1 MWRSANISGKV
12 ALGYIVVLILLI
24 GTIYYVTVLTSDL
37 GRQDTEME
45 RLTAERMESEQLVMA
60 VLDCQTAAAAASL
73 GNSEDIALFHSA
85 VDSATSAIDRMEAA
99 DTTCRAML
107 DSLSAAIMARR
118 DNVLQLASLMTGRDE
133 FDAYTRQIGDLVEKN
148 DTSRQHT
155 QTIQQVVVQQKEV
168 TVNKPRRNFFG
179 RVADVFRPG
188 RADTVNTEINNR
200 SVRVDTVTT
209 IATQSNGMST
219 SLENIN
225 RNMISRMNR
234 RNRQLSQQ
242 ITAAREAGVAISVQ
256 MSRLLTTLQQA
267 SKAQFE
273 RRSAEI
279 VAQRHRSLT
288 LLCVIA
294 LFAIFWVGILFLIT
308 RRDVRRA
315 ARYRD
320 ETEEARDRAERL
332 LDEREKLLLTIA
344 HNIKS
349 PASAVSGYAS
359 LLAKTPL
366 SDAQLK
372 DVGCIAGSA
381 SHLMQ
386 LVTTLLDYNK
396 LQKGMMEV
404 RYKPFAL
411 RDLIVDI
418 VEAAAPM
425 STGKGLTIKAVD
437 IPAVNIVSDPLIL
450 RQIIENL
457 VSNAVKYTRE
467 GGVSV
472 TATLADERLTV
483 SVADTGIGLTDE
495 ERQHVFDEF
504 VRLEGSHGSEGAG
517 LGLAITLSL
526 VHLLGGSIAIDSQK
540 GAGSTFSVTVP
551 AQTTDEGEP
560 IQPADDAA
568 SGPLDGI
575 DSDAKIIVVDDDEIQ
590 RRLTTTVLNKS
601 GFNCVVSCESA
612 RGALDLMAVMHP
624 DVIITD
630 LRMPEMDGRALAAE
644 VRRIAPEI
652 TIIGLTANIDTDNDG
667 LFDRVLSKPLQLPDT
682 KTTEG
687 TATHRADLSALTV
700 FADGDAEAERQILDT
715 FATDCAANVS
725 RLSHDKTTG
734 DIADAAECAHKMLPT
749 FTLIGATC
757 VDALR
762 YLESRRGA
770 NSMNDND
777 RVAITSVETFI
788 SGHALTNVN
797 NGVGK

>member
-294 LFAIFWVGILFLIT
+294 LFAIFWVGILF
-308 RRDVRRA
+308 
-315 ARYRD
+315 
-320 ETEEARDRAERL
+320 
-332 LDEREKLLLTIA
+332 
-344 HNIKS
+344 
-349 PASAVSGYAS
+349 
-359 LLAKTPL
+359 
-366 SDAQLK
+366 
-372 DVGCIAGSA
+372 
-381 SHLMQ
+381 
-386 LVTTLLDYNK
+386 
-396 LQKGMMEV
+396 
-404 RYKPFAL
+404 
-411 RDLIVDI
+411 
-418 VEAAAPM
+418 
-425 STGKGLTIKAVD
+425 
-437 IPAVNIVSDPLIL
+437 
-450 RQIIENL
+450 
-457 VSNAVKYTRE
+457 
-467 GGVSV
+467 
-472 TATLADERLTV
+472 
-483 SVADTGIGLTDE
+483 
-495 ERQHVFDEF
+495 
-504 VRLEGSHGSEGAG
+504 
-517 LGLAITLSL
+517 
-526 VHLLGGSIAIDSQK
+526 
-540 GAGSTFSVTVP
+540 
-551 AQTTDEGEP
+551 
-560 IQPADDAA
+560 
-568 SGPLDGI
+568 
-575 DSDAKIIVVDDDEIQ
+575 
-590 RRLTTTVLNKS
+590 
-601 GFNCVVSCESA
+601 
-612 RGALDLMAVMHP
+612 
-624 DVIITD
+624 
-630 LRMPEMDGRALAAE
+630 
-644 VRRIAPEI
+644 
-652 TIIGLTANIDTDNDG
+652 
-667 LFDRVLSKPLQLPDT
+667 
-682 KTTEG
+682 
-687 TATHRADLSALTV
+687 
-700 FADGDAEAERQILDT
+700 
-715 FATDCAANVS
+715 
-725 RLSHDKTTG
+725 
-734 DIADAAECAHKMLPT
+734 
-749 FTLIGATC
+749 
-757 VDALR
+757 
-762 YLESRRGA
+762 
-770 NSMNDND
+770 
-777 RVAITSVETFI
+777 
-788 SGHALTNVN
+788 
-797 NGVGK
+797 

>member
-45 RLTAERMESEQLVMA
+45 SLTAERMESEQLVMA

-349 PASAVSGYAS
+349 PASTVSGYAS

-396 LQKGMMEV
+396 LQQGMMEV

-457 VSNAVKYTRE
+457 VSNAVKYTRD
-467 GGVSV
+467 GGVTV

-687 TATHRADLSALTV
+687 TATHRADLSALTA

-749 FTLIGATC
+749 FTLISATC